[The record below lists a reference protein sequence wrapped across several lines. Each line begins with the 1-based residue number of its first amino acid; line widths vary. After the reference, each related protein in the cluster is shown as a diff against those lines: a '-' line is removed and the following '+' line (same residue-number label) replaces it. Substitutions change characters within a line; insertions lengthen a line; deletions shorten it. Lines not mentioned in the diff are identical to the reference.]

1 MSFGLIFIFI
11 FVFLVL
17 YPVTLIR
24 SRRSN
29 STCSMMVINKKN
41 SMLVKIMCCG
51 EEITNQI
58 NCLFLFYFW
67 CGRKKVKR
75 EKRLDFSDFS
85 VRKYLDHHD
94 RKFFVVVEREI
105 LCFLYFYF
113 YGGTR
118 HKKTWER
125 GSVGWPAAASVSSG

>member
-1 MSFGLIFIFI
+1 MSFDLIFIFI

-41 SMLVKIMCCG
+41 SALVKIMCCG

-85 VRKYLDHHD
+85 ARKYLDHHD
-94 RKFFVVVEREI
+94 RKFSWSWNEKLCVFFIFIFMVEPDKRK
-105 LCFLYFYF
+105 L
-113 YGGTR
+113 
-118 HKKTWER
+118 
-125 GSVGWPAAASVSSG
+125 GSAAA